1 MDNNHINNHICN
13 NNHKRMER
21 NYFGRLENEV
31 MPRREDNYDCEGNN
45 FHEHVEHHNDRVNSY
60 CNRCENRCKNEH
72 GGEVYTFN
80 VGKTA
85 YKNKNF
91 RESVWTGE
99 YLQMTLMSIPCSQDI
114 GVEIH
119 EDTDQYIRVEY
130 GCAVVMTGCGRNCLN
145 NNKKLYAGDTVFIP
159 AGTWHNIINVGRC
172 DLKLSSVYA
181 PPHHPKCTVQRKN
194 DKC

>member
-1 MDNNHINNHICN
+1 MSIKI
-13 NNHKRMER
+13 
-21 NYFGRLENEV
+21 RLK
-31 MPRREDNYDCEGNN
+31 MR
-45 FHEHVEHHNDRVNSY
+45 
-60 CNRCENRCKNEH
+60 
-72 GGEVYTFN
+72 
-80 VGKTA
+80 GKTA